1 MSHNLEARRT
11 PGCLALAGGVGVRL
25 QATALHQLD
34 LPPSSGDH
42 ADRLEFPEDAV
53 DGLAAEGERRA
64 ASLCVRTTVFER
76 CSSASRRMNWTVR
89 SSAERPLSSSSRSVQ
104 ARHFETRRRKRKQIA
119 GCVSIKAWIVS
130 VDSRSMLVV
139 VRAAA
144 LYGYRGS

>member
-1 MSHNLEARRT
+1 
-11 PGCLALAGGVGVRL
+11 
-25 QATALHQLD
+25 
-34 LPPSSGDH
+34 
-42 ADRLEFPEDAV
+42 
-53 DGLAAEGERRA
+53 
-64 ASLCVRTTVFER
+64 
-76 CSSASRRMNWTVR
+76 
-89 SSAERPLSSSSRSVQ
+89 VQ